1 MPQSNNIL
9 IKEWIGTVPAY
20 WTAYVIFMTAHSSL
34 EKLRPTSVGLFLS
47 RKPEKSE
54 AKSKLAVQG
63 FLQFERKREMKMV
76 LTSEVENVDNWL
88 ANRQERHATI
98 SQFAENIVE
107 YTNEDG
113 SGVVALT
120 FNITD
125 EKKMNDIMQD
135 NKTRAEMIRHGVKP
149 ETITSF
155 IEK

>member
-1 MPQSNNIL
+1 
-9 IKEWIGTVPAY
+9 
-20 WTAYVIFMTAHSSL
+20 MTHFFLPRETLARLGGPFFRL
-34 EKLRPTSVGLFLS
+34 EKRNNQTLLFYS
-47 RKPEKSE
+47 P
-54 AKSKLAVQG
+54 VQG

>member
-1 MPQSNNIL
+1 
-9 IKEWIGTVPAY
+9 
-20 WTAYVIFMTAHSSL
+20 MTHSFSSL
-34 EKLRPTSVGLFLS
+34 EKLWPTQVGLFLS

-63 FLQFERKREMKMV
+63 FLQFERKREMKIV

-88 ANRQERHATI
+88 ANREERHATI
-98 SQFAENIVE
+98 SQLAENIVE

-125 EKKMNDIMQD
+125 EKKMNDIMRD
-135 NKTRAEMIRHGVKP
+135 DKTRAEMMRHGVKP
-149 ETITSF
+149 ETTTSY

>member
-1 MPQSNNIL
+1 M
-9 IKEWIGTVPAY
+9 
-20 WTAYVIFMTAHSSL
+20 
-34 EKLRPTSVGLFLS
+34 GLFLS

-63 FLQFERKREMKMV
+63 FLQFERKREMKML

-149 ETITSF
+149 ETTTSF
-155 IEK
+155 IER

>member
-1 MPQSNNIL
+1 
-9 IKEWIGTVPAY
+9 
-20 WTAYVIFMTAHSSL
+20 
-34 EKLRPTSVGLFLS
+34 
-47 RKPEKSE
+47 
-54 AKSKLAVQG
+54 
-63 FLQFERKREMKMV
+63 MKMV

-149 ETITSF
+149 ETTTSF